1 MPYPNFRRVNRAF
14 AADKLTTTT
23 TTTIIIVIIIII
35 IIIIIIDNNGLRVE
49 LRKMRKRHSSMGP

>member
-35 IIIIIIDNNGLRVE
+35 IIIIDNNGLRVE

>member
-35 IIIIIIDNNGLRVE
+35 IIIIIDNNGLRVE